1 MSKRITIYIGDD
13 DEEIL
18 AWYNSIQ
25 PSYRSVMVKL
35 ALRNAAE
42 HGIAGDSTLLPLMKK
57 RGGSGR
63 EEIVGTTGQQIV
75 PAADSPATAPI
86 TSAVAPENMSREEL
100 VAFTVANLPPDTP
113 PHLVELA
120 KQYSS
125 RTPYTMERLQMLYE
139 LQGAGAD
146 ADPAST
152 ST

>member
-1 MSKRITIYIGDD
+1 
-13 DEEIL
+13 
-18 AWYNSIQ
+18 
-25 PSYRSVMVKL
+25 MVKL

-57 RGGSGR
+57 RGESRR
-63 EEIVGTTGQQIV
+63 EETVGTTDQKTV
-75 PAADSPATAPI
+75 PPTASPT
-86 TSAVAPENMSREEL
+86 TSAAAPENMTREEL
-100 VAFTVANLPPDTP
+100 VAFTVANLPPNTP

>member
-1 MSKRITIYIGDD
+1 
-13 DEEIL
+13 
-18 AWYNSIQ
+18 
-25 PSYRSVMVKL
+25 MVKL

-57 RGGSGR
+57 RGGSGLVV
-63 EEIVGTTGQQIV
+63 INPGNPSVSNTYN
-75 PAADSPATAPI
+75 PAAGSPATAPT
-86 TSAVAPENMSREEL
+86 TSTAAPENMTREEL

-139 LQGAGAD
+139 LHGAGAD
-146 ADPAST
+146 ADPASI

>member
-1 MSKRITIYIGDD
+1 
-13 DEEIL
+13 
-18 AWYNSIQ
+18 
-25 PSYRSVMVKL
+25 MVKL

-42 HGIAGDSTLLPLMKK
+42 HGIAGDGALLPLMKK

-63 EEIVGTTGQQIV
+63 EETVGTTDKKTV
-75 PAADSPATAPI
+75 PSTGSPATAPT
-86 TSAVAPENMSREEL
+86 TSAAAPENMTREEL

>member
-63 EEIVGTTGQQIV
+63 EELVGTADQKTV
-75 PAADSPATAPI
+75 PSAGSPTMSAA
-86 TSAVAPENMSREEL
+86 APENMTREEL

-152 ST
+152 SI

>member
-1 MSKRITIYIGDD
+1 
-13 DEEIL
+13 
-18 AWYNSIQ
+18 
-25 PSYRSVMVKL
+25 MVKL

-42 HGIAGDSTLLPLMKK
+42 HGIAGDGALLPLMKK

-63 EEIVGTTGQQIV
+63 EEMVGTTDQKTV
-75 PAADSPATAPI
+75 PSTASPT
-86 TSAVAPENMSREEL
+86 TSAAAPENMTREEL

-152 ST
+152 SI

>member
-42 HGIAGDSTLLPLMKK
+42 HGIAGDNTLLPLMKK
-57 RGGSGR
+57 RGGSER
-63 EEIVGTTGQQIV
+63 EEMVGKTDQKTV
-75 PAADSPATAPI
+75 PAAGSPATAPT
-86 TSAVAPENMSREEL
+86 TSAAAPENMTREEL

-152 ST
+152 SI

>member
-1 MSKRITIYIGDD
+1 
-13 DEEIL
+13 
-18 AWYNSIQ
+18 
-25 PSYRSVMVKL
+25 MVKL

-42 HGIAGDSTLLPLMKK
+42 HGIAGDNTLLPLMKK